1 MNHESF
7 DQCKGGDEVIHG
19 GGGGGEQIRYI
30 NKLIAA
36 QNEYKTLMK
45 GQYCTYSSYTLEI
58 HAKCHHKRLTSDC
71 IMRLCNADGGY
82 QTTAQ

>member
-1 MNHESF
+1 MNHLISARVGMKSF
-7 DQCKGGDEVIHG
+7 MAEEEGANRFDIST
-19 GGGGGEQIRYI
+19 
-30 NKLIAA
+30 KLIAA